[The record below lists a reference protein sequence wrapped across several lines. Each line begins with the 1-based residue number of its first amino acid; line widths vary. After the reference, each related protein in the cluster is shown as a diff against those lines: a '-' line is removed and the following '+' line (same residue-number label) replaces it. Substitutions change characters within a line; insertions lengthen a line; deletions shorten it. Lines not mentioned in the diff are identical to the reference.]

1 MPSLQTLLV
10 GNSSLVKASI
20 VLETPRLT
28 TICIGSHVAQE
39 STVWS
44 IGSSVCSESC
54 VDAEQLTSIEVG
66 TASFTTLSSV
76 SLNQASLQTLVIGSD
91 SFTKAAMSIQSAAQ
105 LTSVGIGDRVGE
117 KGSLELWQC
126 RIYSV
131 IRSSAC
137 TEVTLDRKELLWSER
152 RVHS

>member
-91 SFTKAAMSIQSAAQ
+91 SFTKAAMSIQSAPQ

-126 RIYSV
+126 RIQSA